1 MEIIKKFILRQR
13 NKYILRKRNR
23 SLRWLM
29 KNNTVPYA
37 NSRTDERISRS
48 DFSFYSIF
56 FDIANDKYP
65 RLASDII
72 SEIDNYASKT
82 RKR

>member
-1 MEIIKKFILRQR
+1 MKTIKKIILRQR
-13 NKYILRKRNR
+13 NKYIIRKRNR
-23 SLRWLM
+23 SLRWLT
-29 KNNTVPYA
+29 KNNTVPYVFE
-37 NSRTDERISRS
+37 TDEGISRS

-72 SEIDNYASKT
+72 SKIDNYASKT